1 MICDSD
7 VSGDLQDLLDA
18 DDLAIVLDSKHRPRC
33 IIEFISQSLQLLNLE
48 ATKQNMLVSLFLDY
62 INTQRFPFYD
72 DIFCSDLKENSIFTS
87 KFGFCFFFP

>member
-48 ATKQNMLVSLFLDY
+48 ATKQNMLVSLLLDY
-62 INTQRFPFYD
+62 INTQKFPFYD
-72 DIFCSDLKENSIFTS
+72 DIF
-87 KFGFCFFFP
+87 